1 MGNFSGVI
9 KSSKPMKF
17 KGQGKTGAAQ
27 VKRAAKKKR
36 RKKKR

>member
-1 MGNFSGVI
+1 MSNFSGVI

-27 VKRAAKKKR
+27 VKRAAKKKGE
-36 RKKKR
+36 KRTK